1 MTEKISAGYFDS
13 NRGEPIYVGD
23 VYREEGAMIPFHK
36 VIKDPEKGFM
46 VEHVG
51 TTEKFLLKDDAK
63 NLVKKTYL
71 GNVFDTP
78 DWNELTSVKKSDE
91 PESIKAPEDDLPEN
105 TPEDVK
111 AFLNGESEELPEGT
125 EVISQEEAEELEK
138 QAKEIEKTNEDN
150 SSEVVSKTENTTTD
164 AVELVNNGTV
174 VMDMSNEE
182 IEPESDAVVSAEATT
197 GPTDSPESETAD
209 QAEEK
214 TEEKQEEAKATPE
227 VITNTKEEKNLL
239 EKRNDYQRHIDA
251 LKRKNDELET
261 EAVRYENLAS
271 TLTFEPFVELKM
283 LTSNAVQDYAK
294 KQDIKE
300 CEKHLKNY
308 KTIDS
313 IESLLK
319 EYEDMAEKNRAN
331 IELNNK
337 DIDNYEIKLTEIN
350 DKLRAFQTKLPLD
363 SVTNTEDKP
372 AEEIKSDDKQPES
385 ESPDDKTTTESDKK
399 AENETNSEIVENSE
413 TDSENKQESEPES
426 ELLNDEEIP
435 F

>member
-78 DWNELTSVKKSDE
+78 DWNELTSVKKPDE
-91 PESIKAPEDDLPEN
+91 PESTKTPEEDLPEN

-125 EVISQEEAEELEK
+125 EIISQEEAEELEK
-138 QAKEIEKTNEDN
+138 QAKEIEKATNEK
-150 SSEVVSKTENTTTD
+150 SSEVQETET
-164 AVELVNNGTV
+164 
-174 VMDMSNEE
+174 
-182 IEPESDAVVSAEATT
+182 DAVVSAEATT

-209 QAEEK
+209 QVEEK
-214 TEEKQEEAKATPE
+214 TEEKQDEPKATPE
-227 VITNTKEEKNLL
+227 VIANTKEEKNLL

-313 IESLLK
+313 IEALLK

-337 DIDNYEIKLTEIN
+337 DIDNYEIKLTEIK

-363 SVTNTEDKP
+363 SVTQVEDKP
-372 AEEIKSDDKQPES
+372 AEEVKPETVKEDKPVENTDAENVQPEPEKDTMS
-385 ESPDDKTTTESDKK
+385 DTDTLKETEEK
-399 AENETNSEIVENSE
+399 
-413 TDSENKQESEPES
+413 SENPTDPES
-426 ELLNDEEIP
+426 VKEESKDAESGNDEEIP

>member
-91 PESIKAPEDDLPEN
+91 PESTKTPEDDLPEN

-164 AVELVNNGTV
+164 AV
-174 VMDMSNEE
+174 
-182 IEPESDAVVSAEATT
+182 ASAEATT
-197 GPTDSPESETAD
+197 GPTDSPESETTD

-214 TEEKQEEAKATPE
+214 TEEKQKEAKATPE
-227 VITNTKEEKNLL
+227 VIANTKEEKNLL

-337 DIDNYEIKLTEIN
+337 DIDNYEIKLTEIK

-385 ESPDDKTTTESDKK
+385 ESPDDKTTTESDEK

-426 ELLNDEEIP
+426 KLLNDEEIP